1 MNTIKHLILVCTAL
15 VATGCASRPQ
25 GPVRPTGRLKTG
37 PAWHVR
43 FDENGQPIATPL
55 NSEAT
60 SGRISAPVARP

>member
-1 MNTIKHLILVCTAL
+1 MNTIKLFILVCTAL

-25 GPVRPTGRLKTG
+25 RPTGRLKTG

-55 NSEAT
+55 NSEAA
-60 SGRISAPVARP
+60 SGHISAPVARP